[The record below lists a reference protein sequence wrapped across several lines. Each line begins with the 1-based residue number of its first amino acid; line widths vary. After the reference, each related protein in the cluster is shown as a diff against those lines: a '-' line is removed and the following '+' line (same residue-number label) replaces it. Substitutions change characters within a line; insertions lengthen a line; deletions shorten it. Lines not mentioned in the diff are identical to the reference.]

1 MFQTSRA
8 YDLQHHLRVFE
19 YYSYV
24 LQPVRMILDM
34 HSHTQYSHTRSASFQ
49 LLHSDSSCTG
59 VGSNWQRVLQD
70 TPFRFQ
76 YHLRIMFA
84 SLKTSWLDPVRSESG
99 TTIVSLID
107 TCYVVAFEVF
117 HLFNAGLTQY

>member
-1 MFQTSRA
+1 M
-8 YDLQHHLRVFE
+8 Y
-19 YYSYV
+19 
-24 LQPVRMILDM
+24 
-34 HSHTQYSHTRSASFQ
+34 SHTQYSHTRSASFQ

-59 VGSNWQRVLQD
+59 VGSKWQHVLQD
-70 TPFRFQ
+70 IPLRFL

-107 TCYVVAFEVF
+107 TCYVTAFEVF
-117 HLFNAGLTQY
+117 HLFDAGLTQY